1 MPCRR
6 PSKSWVTF
14 EVIPLVRAA
23 LKEAAE
29 LIGALQALSRQ
40 VEQLTVEL
48 AEGEARELR
57 RLAATALRTH
67 HTTQIG
73 GPS

>member
-1 MPCRR
+1 MPQ
-6 PSKSWVTF
+6 SVEELVTF

-29 LIGALQALSRQ
+29 LIGAVQALSRH
-40 VEQLTVEL
+40 VEELTVEL
-48 AEGEARELR
+48 AEGEIRELR
-57 RLAATALRTH
+57 RLAATALRAH
-67 HTTQIG
+67 HTTEIG

>member
-1 MPCRR
+1 MPQ
-6 PSKSWVTF
+6 SVEELVTF

-29 LIGALQALSRQ
+29 LIGALQALSRH
-40 VEQLTVEL
+40 VEELTVEL
-48 AEGEARELR
+48 AEGEVRELR
-57 RLAATALRTH
+57 RLAAAALRAH
-67 HTTQIG
+67 HTTEIG